1 MTRATKNGISSRD
14 KLGPL
19 HASTPNLPSH
29 IGSIRG
35 IADGFDMTLFK
46 SIVSGDISD
55 ICYAYYNSNTVSSIQ
70 DVSPLCHAFP
80 AYFLKRTS

>member
-1 MTRATKNGISSRD
+1 MIVTRATKNEISSRD

-35 IADGFDMTLFK
+35 IADEVDR
-46 SIVSGDISD
+46 V
-55 ICYAYYNSNTVSSIQ
+55 
-70 DVSPLCHAFP
+70 
-80 AYFLKRTS
+80 

>member
-1 MTRATKNGISSRD
+1 MTRATKNEISSRD

-35 IADGFDMTLFK
+35 IADGFAAL
-46 SIVSGDISD
+46 SGPCVRRDLI
-55 ICYAYYNSNTVSSIQ
+55 
-70 DVSPLCHAFP
+70 
-80 AYFLKRTS
+80 